1 MTKLYGID
9 IETYDP
15 HLTDKGTSWVYG
27 EGEIIVTGLYNAQTG
42 TKRALVGNG
51 GKTVKDLLLDA
62 NVTLVGTNIIYD
74 LGWLC
79 YEHKLKAKDVKCALV
94 DVAMAEASIDEYQV
108 YSLDALTW
116 KYLNEKKGSEPLKAI
131 AEGLG
136 LKGDFRKHIK
146 KLWDAGYE
154 EEIKEYVISDAD
166 QPVRIWEKQREIIH
180 DTMFNERCELI
191 KSLEKKL
198 IKKII
203 TSGKASE
210 ALTNFDF
217 YNLETALETNFK
229 LIKVILGM
237 KQRGVRI
244 DMKKRKKNYE
254 LLKGI
259 QDKLQSDFEDKYGK
273 VNFNSTKQ
281 LAALFDSERI
291 PYRCKVRVKG
301 WQVRER
307 KFKKSDC
314 FSGPELWEQ
323 KKQLKEVFNSIRV
336 QKGQLVL
343 FVPKQYSGRT
353 NDDLASMGYETTC
366 NPSIDKKALDTLKK
380 KHEVAKAI
388 VDLKQVTSIIDKFLG
403 PKFDRFIVKHGENNY
418 RIHADFNIVGARQT
432 GRFSSANPNLQ
443 QVPSKTVLFAKTPD
457 EIKLYT
463 LCREIIIPDEDCL
476 WGKADYSGQENRLM
490 AHFAVGEGADEI
502 RRKYNENPDL
512 DFHEYMGIVSGLYE
526 EYGIEVGRKY
536 SKNCVFGLGYGM
548 MILTMMETFG
558 WTKEEAERITGL
570 FHEGAPF
577 VKATMDKVSEVI
589 VGRGYIKTLAG
600 RHCHLKKYNGVPN
613 KRDAYKG
620 FNKLI
625 QGSASDMIKKAMV
638 MLDEKGLLDIFP
650 LYLTVHDELDFG
662 IPKKAN
668 VIQRLPEIQEVME
681 HTFPLSVPIRVD
693 PETGDDWGHVKG
705 RRKKKDKETGKV
717 LKMESMKGFIE
728 RTVKEAR
735 AA

>member
-1 MTKLYGID
+1 MAKLYGID
-9 IETYDP
+9 IETHDP
-15 HLTDKGTSWVYG
+15 HLTDKGVSWVYG

-42 TKRALVGNG
+42 TKRALAGNG
-51 GKTVKDLLLDA
+51 GKTVKDLLLDPD
-62 NVTLVGTNIIYD
+62 VTLVGTNIVYD

-79 YEHKLKAKDVKCALV
+79 YEHKLAAKDVKCALI
-94 DVAMAEASIDEYQV
+94 DVAIAEASIDEYQL
-108 YSLDALTW
+108 YSLDALAW
-116 KYLNEKKGSEPLKAI
+116 KYLNERKGSEPLKAI
-131 AEGLG
+131 AESIG
-136 LKGDFRKHIK
+136 LKGDFRKHLK
-146 KLWDAGYE
+146 ALWDAGYKK
-154 EEIKEYVISDAD
+154 EIKEYVISDAD
-166 QPVRIWEKQREIIH
+166 QPVRIWEKQREILSGNVNIH
-180 DTMFNERCELI
+180 RENFRGCID
-191 KSLEKKL
+191 
-198 IKKII
+198 
-203 TSGKASE
+203 
-210 ALTNFDF
+210 ALF
-217 YNLETALETNFK
+217 TNFK
-229 LIKVILGM
+229 LIKIILGI
-237 KQRGVRI
+237 KQHGVRI
-244 DMKKRKKNYE
+244 DMKKRKKNYA
-254 LLKGI
+254 LLKNI

-273 VNFNSTKQ
+273 VNFNSPKQ
-281 LAALFDSERI
+281 LASLFDKERV
-291 PYRCKVRVKG
+291 PYRCKIRIKG
-301 WQVRER
+301 LQVHGR
-307 KFKKSDC
+307 KFTQNDC
-314 FSGPELWEQ
+314 FAGPELWEQ
-323 KKQLKEVFNSIRV
+323 KKQLKEIFNNVRV
-336 QKGQLVL
+336 QKSQLVL
-343 FVPKQYSGRT
+343 FVPKQYAGRT
-353 NDDLASMGYETTC
+353 NDDLVNMGYETIC

-403 PKFDRFIVKHGENNY
+403 PKFDRFIVKHGPDNY

-463 LCREIIIPDEDCL
+463 LCREVFVPDEGCL

-548 MILTMMETFG
+548 MLLTMMETFG
-558 WTKEEAERITGL
+558 WSKEEAERITGL
-570 FHEGAPF
+570 FHTGAPF
-577 VKATMDKVSEVI
+577 VRATMDRVSEVI
-589 VGRGYIKTLAG
+589 ISRCYIKTLAG

-650 LYLTVHDELDFG
+650 LFLTVHDELDFG
-662 IPKKAN
+662 IPKKAS
-668 VIQRLPEIQEVME
+668 VIQRLPEIQEIME

-705 RRKKKDKETGKV
+705 RRKKKDKETGET
-717 LKMESMKGFIE
+717 LKTESMKGFIE
-728 RTVKEAR
+728 RTVKEAK